1 MSVSYFAMD
10 GNYGDADGIV
20 LVETSTF
27 SESEWTEIEEASDHE
42 RANLAVEISDRH
54 KPEPDD
60 TENLDL
66 TKEE

>member
-27 SESEWTEIEEASDHE
+27 SESEWTEIENASDNE
-42 RANLAVEISDRH
+42 RATLAMEIADRY
-54 KPEPDD
+54 KSTPDD
-60 TENLDL
+60 TEDLDL

>member
-27 SESEWTEIEEASDHE
+27 SEDEWTEIEYASDNE
-42 RANLAVEISDRH
+42 RATLAMEIADRH
-54 KPEPDD
+54 KIEPDD

-66 TKEE
+66 TKE